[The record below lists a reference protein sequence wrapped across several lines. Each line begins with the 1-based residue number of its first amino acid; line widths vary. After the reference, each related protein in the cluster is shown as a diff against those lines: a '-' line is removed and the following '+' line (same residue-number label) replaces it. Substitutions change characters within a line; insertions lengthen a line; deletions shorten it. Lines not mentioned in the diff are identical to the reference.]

1 MTNRFRTGLS
11 LPVTAAAL
19 LLLVGACTEPPSQD
33 ASAMGETVSEGSAVA
48 HRSLT
53 ITAPREGETVLGPD
67 VTVRLAEEN
76 METGPAG
83 DMTHDSGHL
92 HIIVN
97 ADLPAI
103 DAPIPAVE
111 GVYIHMGM
119 GQTEHTLTGL
129 EPGEYRIIALIGNHT
144 HMSVDPPVVD
154 TVRFV
159 VQ

>member
-1 MTNRFRTGLS
+1 MTNRFRIGFCS
-11 LPVTAAAL
+11 PVTTAAL

-33 ASAMGETVSEGSAVA
+33 ASATGEPAAGSSLSQ
-48 HRSLT
+48 RSIT
-53 ITAPREGETVLGPD
+53 ITAPREGETVSGPD
-67 VTVRLAEEN
+67 VTVRLAAEN
-76 METGPAG
+76 MEIVPAG
-83 DMTHDSGHL
+83 DTTPNSGHH

-97 ADLPAI
+97 ADLPAM

-119 GQTEHTLTGL
+119 GQTEYTLIGL
-129 EPGEYRIIALIGNHT
+129 EPGEYRIIALVGDYVH
-144 HMSVDPPVVD
+144 VPLDPPVSD

>member
-1 MTNRFRTGLS
+1 MTNRFRTGLY

-19 LLLVGACTEPPSQD
+19 LLLVGACAEPPAQRSITITVP
-33 ASAMGETVSEGSAVA
+33 MEGETVS
-48 HRSLT
+48 
-53 ITAPREGETVLGPD
+53 GPD
-67 VTVRLAEEN
+67 VTVRLAAEN
-76 METGPAG
+76 MEIVPAG
-83 DMTHDSGHL
+83 DMTPNSGHH

-97 ADLPAI
+97 ADLPAM

-119 GQTEHTLTGL
+119 GQTEYTLTGL
-129 EPGEYRIIALIGNHT
+129 EPGEYRIIALVGDHV
-144 HMSVDPPVVD
+144 HVPLDPPVAD

>member
-1 MTNRFRTGLS
+1 MTNRFRTGLY

-19 LLLVGACTEPPSQD
+19 LLLVGACAEPPAQRSITIT
-33 ASAMGETVSEGSAVA
+33 APMEGETVS
-48 HRSLT
+48 
-53 ITAPREGETVLGPD
+53 GPD
-67 VTVRLAEEN
+67 VTVRLAAEN
-76 METGPAG
+76 MEIVPAG
-83 DMTHDSGHL
+83 DMTPNSGHH

-97 ADLPAI
+97 ADLPAM

-119 GQTEHTLTGL
+119 GQTEYTLTGL
-129 EPGEYRIIALIGNHT
+129 EPGEYRIIALVGDYVH
-144 HMSVDPPVVD
+144 VPLDPPVAD

>member
-1 MTNRFRTGLS
+1 MTNSFRTGLY

-33 ASAMGETVSEGSAVA
+33 ASATGEATAEGSSLAQRSITITAPMEGETVS
-48 HRSLT
+48 
-53 ITAPREGETVLGPD
+53 GPD
-67 VTVRLAEEN
+67 VTVRLAADN
-76 METGPAG
+76 MEIVPAG
-83 DMTHDSGHL
+83 DMTHNSGHH

-97 ADLPAI
+97 ADLPAK

-111 GVYIHMGM
+111 GVYIHLGM

-129 EPGEYRIIALIGNHT
+129 EPGEYRIIALVGDHT
-144 HMSVDPPVVD
+144 HMPLDPPVVD

-159 VQ
+159 VR